1 MQPSFFFKV
10 EEWVEVGALKELR
23 IRGWPLGV
31 PSGNPE
37 YISSAVFQP
46 RSEKLWGSR

>member
-31 PSGNPE
+31 PSGNHGMTEAPK
-37 YISSAVFQP
+37 
-46 RSEKLWGSR
+46 R